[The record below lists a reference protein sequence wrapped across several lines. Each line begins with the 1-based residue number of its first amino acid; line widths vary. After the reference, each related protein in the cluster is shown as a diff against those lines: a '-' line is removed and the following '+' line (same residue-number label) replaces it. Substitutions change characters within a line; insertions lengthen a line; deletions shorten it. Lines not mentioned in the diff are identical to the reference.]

1 MIKGLLLLNAPGS
14 RVEHGG
20 RLQPLRGGDRRPQRE
35 AQSGKR
41 KLDESSGEVTHCSP
55 ESPAPMSCCCL
66 KC

>member
-41 KLDESSGEVTHCSP
+41 KLDESSGEVTLYSP
-55 ESPAPMSCCCL
+55 
-66 KC
+66 